1 MKAEQ
6 RLFPVI
12 IKWGTQEGFVPRSPT
27 GPCLV
32 SQAVLVLPSLGN
44 SQGQDQSM
52 RNEQCLC

>member
-12 IKWGTQEGFVPRSPT
+12 IKWGTQEDFVPRSPT

-44 SQGQDQSM
+44 SQGQDQ
-52 RNEQCLC
+52 